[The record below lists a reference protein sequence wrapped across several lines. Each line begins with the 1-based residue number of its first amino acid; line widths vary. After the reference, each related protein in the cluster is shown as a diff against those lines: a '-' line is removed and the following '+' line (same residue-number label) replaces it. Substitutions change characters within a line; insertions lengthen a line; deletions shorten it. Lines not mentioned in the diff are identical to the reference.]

1 MVNVPDNARP
11 GVLKGLMLLAWANI
25 RRERLRTL
33 LLLVTIAL
41 ATLLFIT
48 SLGSLAGIQAPVEA
62 MLARQNASHALINF
76 DSRVYRP
83 AEIVEWWRSQE
94 AVESLTPL
102 LPSLITA
109 GRPVF
114 KGQPFG
120 DSLRLTERP
129 GKEMSQDKL
138 AFIEGEPGTHPAPGE
153 IWLPSSTAKSGG
165 IHVGDILEI
174 ATDQGARPFTV
185 SGIVVDPH
193 YSSGF
198 VNPTRAWIAPGELAA
213 IYTPRLLHAYTLGVR
228 VQDTDELEAIWK
240 TFSSGF
246 EGGFAGGF
254 ISYQETVDSYANF
267 IRLLA
272 IMILVF
278 GILSLLVA
286 LFIISSTIS
295 GVILANY
302 RTFGVLKSM
311 GYTPRNVSTIFQI
324 QFLILSLLAVP
335 VGIAGGYVAT
345 RFLIGQMLQTI
356 GEVEAD
362 LSFGVPALTTLVI
375 MVTLVAAA
383 AAIAGGR
390 AGRIRA
396 ASSIRFGAPA
406 QNVVRSNPVN
416 LTLARHF
423 PLPLVIGLKNVF
435 SGGRRVIYDLITV
448 TVTAFVLLF
457 SINVFHSMNETGKNL
472 PFWGM
477 DGSDVS
483 VKIKANDFTMR
494 YGPMKEYMAD
504 LPGVEALAGLTIT
517 GDVVVPAVD
526 GRAAMSLNGHVIDG
540 DPDAMGFINLEGRN
554 PREAGEISL
563 GINLVKDYGL
573 ETGGQVNLDVRG
585 QLQTFL
591 VTGIFQGS
599 SNGGYWYRMHMNS
612 VLESDPNFQPDTI
625 GLVLV
630 DGFDRNSLMD
640 ELEAQLGEAVDVEP
654 AEQFVEAQL
663 NQIVSG
669 VGLVVTFLS
678 VVFLVVSAV
687 SIFNST
693 AMGIH
698 ETKRQLGIYNALGY
712 TRMQIR
718 LMLVNKSAMVGLM
731 AVVLGFTM
739 YWLLAQPIMSGLTA
753 GMGMPEFPMF
763 VNVLLTILAIP
774 VIIAVCMLSA
784 WLPSNSVSK
793 IKARTLIV
801 E

>member
-1 MVNVPDNARP
+1 MVNVTEAARP
-11 GVLKGLMLLAWANI
+11 GVLKGLMLLAWANV

-33 LLLVTIAL
+33 LLFVTIAL

-48 SLGSLAGIQAPVEA
+48 SLGSLAGIQAPIET
-62 MLARQNASHALINF
+62 MLERQNASHALIGF

-83 AEIVEWWRSQE
+83 EEIVDWWRSHE

-102 LPSLITA
+102 LPYVVTS

-114 KGQPFG
+114 NGQPFG

-129 GKEMSQDKL
+129 TQEMSQDKL
-138 AFIEGEPGTHPAPGE
+138 VFIEGDTRAHPAPGE
-153 IWLPSSTAKSGG
+153 IWLPSSVAQAGG

-174 ATDQGARPFTV
+174 ATDQGAQPFTV
-185 SGIVVDPH
+185 SGVVVDPQ

-198 VNPTRAWIAPGELAA
+198 MNPTRAWIAPGELAA
-213 IYTPRLLHAYTLGVR
+213 IYTPRLLHSYALGVR
-228 VQDTDELEAIWK
+228 VQDTDELETIWK
-240 TFSSGF
+240 TFSSGI
-246 EGGFAGGF
+246 EGGFAGSF
-254 ISYQETVDSYANF
+254 LSYQDVVNSYANLM
-267 IRLLA
+267 RLLA
-272 IMILVF
+272 VMILVF

-311 GYTPRNVSTIFQI
+311 GYTPRNVSSIFQI
-324 QFLILSLLAVP
+324 QFLMLSLLAVP
-335 VGIAGGYVAT
+335 AGIAGGYITT
-345 RFLIGQMLQTI
+345 RFLIGQMLQSI
-356 GEVEAD
+356 GRVEAD
-362 LSFGVPALTTLVI
+362 LSFGMPALTTLVI
-375 MVTLVAAA
+375 MVSLVAAA

-390 AGRIRA
+390 AGRIKA

-406 QNVVRSNPVN
+406 QNVVRSNPVS

-423 PLPLVIGLKNVF
+423 PLPLVIGFKNVF

-448 TVTAFVLLF
+448 TVSAFVLLF
-457 SINVFHSMNETGKNL
+457 SINVFYSMTETGKNL

-477 DGSDVS
+477 DGSDISVS
-483 VKIKANDFTMR
+483 ITANDFTMR
-494 YGPMKEYMAD
+494 YGPMKQYMAD
-504 LPGVEALAGLTIT
+504 LPGVEALAGLSIT
-517 GDVVVPAVD
+517 GNVVVPAVE
-526 GRAAMSLNGHVIDG
+526 GRAARSISGHVIDG

-554 PREAGEISL
+554 PAVAGEISL
-563 GINLVKDYGL
+563 GINLAKEYGY
-573 ETGGQVNLDVRG
+573 EIGDQVDLDVRG
-585 QLQTFL
+585 QTLNFM

-599 SNGGYWYRMHMNS
+599 SDGGYWYRMHMDS
-612 VLESDPNFQPDTI
+612 VLKSDPNFQPDKI
-625 GLVLV
+625 GLVLI
-630 DGFDRNSLMD
+630 DGFDRNSIKD

-654 AEQFVEAQL
+654 AEKFVEAQL
-663 NQIVSG
+663 NQIIGS

-678 VVFLVVSAV
+678 LVFLLVSAV

-712 TRMQIR
+712 TRTQIR
-718 LMLVNKSAMVGLM
+718 LMLVNKSALVGLM
-731 AVVLGFTM
+731 AALLGFTLFR
-739 YWLLAQPIMSGLTA
+739 LLAQPIMSGLTT
-753 GMGMPEFPMF
+753 GMGMPQFPMF
-763 VNVLLTILAIP
+763 VNVLLTCLAFP
-774 VIIAVCMLSA
+774 LIIAVCMLSA